1 MKRVVTSTFD
11 AETISLE
18 LGLEE
23 AMVIKN
29 QLETMTGLGGDLI
42 RIEAFVDC
50 KDTYEAIVSNKK
62 FPKGSRLAS
71 LEVAKIK
78 EMIERN
84 QVYRVT
90 WLDTSH
96 QLADIL
102 TKRGVA
108 AEPLVRTMND
118 GRFYK

>member
-1 MKRVVTSTFD
+1 M
-11 AETISLE
+11 E

-23 AMVIKN
+23 ALVIKN
-29 QLETMTGLGGDLI
+29 QLETMTGLGEDLI
-42 RIEAFVDC
+42 QIEAFIDC

-84 QVYRVT
+84 QIHRVT
-90 WLDTSH
+90 WIDTSH

-108 AEPLVRTMND
+108 AESLVKTMND
-118 GRFYK
+118 GRFYR